1 MRTQLFRYDFRQPSL
16 PATSR
21 AQPAIGALAG
31 SGLVSTPFEQA
42 VGTAD
47 LRRTCPQFAVPDA
60 SSSSIWPTV
69 VNRKL
74 DLLWVVI
81 SIGLALFTWH
91 YAVREA
97 YTPIWLYVALNI
109 QCAVL
114 FALRHP
120 AQLTTR
126 DPLEVGVTLVSLNYI
141 FAFQP
146 IPIASSAWAP
156 LGGLICTAGAFLTL
170 ISVHSL
176 GRSFAVLPSLR
187 PIQTSGSYRFVR
199 HPIYLSY
206 LVTALGIVIRHPS
219 IYNGAVALAGILLIL
234 WRIKFEERLLAQE
247 PSYREYVAR
256 VRYQLIPGLY

>member
-1 MRTQLFRYDFRQPSL
+1 MRTQLSFYDSRRPSL
-16 PATSR
+16 PPASV
-21 AQPAIGALAG
+21 AQPAIGAVAG
-31 SGLVSTPFEQA
+31 NGLVSTTLEQA
-42 VGTAD
+42 DGTAD
-47 LRRTCPQFAVPDA
+47 FRRTDPHVAVLATSA
-60 SSSSIWPTV
+60 SSVWLNII
-69 VNRKL
+69 NRKL
-74 DLLWVVI
+74 DLLWVAI

-126 DPLEVGVTLVSLNYI
+126 DPLEVGVTLVSVNYI

-156 LGGLICTAGAFLTL
+156 LGGVICTAGAFLTL
-170 ISVHSL
+170 ISAHSL

-219 IYNGAVALAGILLIL
+219 IYNGGVALVGMMLVL

-256 VRYQLIPGLY
+256 VRYQLLPGLY

>member
-1 MRTQLFRYDFRQPSL
+1 MRTQLFFSDSRRPSFPATSLTQQTIGSL
-16 PATSR
+16 PANGLTSE
-21 AQPAIGALAG
+21 QIDGAAHFRR
-31 SGLVSTPFEQA
+31 FEPDVA
-42 VGTAD
+42 VFD
-47 LRRTCPQFAVPDA
+47 SPL
-60 SSSSIWPTV
+60 SSVWSNI

-74 DLLWVVI
+74 DLLWVAI
-81 SIGLALFTWH
+81 SIGLALFTWQ

-97 YTPIWLYVALNI
+97 YTPIWMYVALNI

-114 FALRHP
+114 FAIRHP
-120 AQLTTR
+120 ARLTTR
-126 DPLEVGVTLVSLNYI
+126 HPLEVGVTLVSLNYI

-156 LGGLICTAGAFLTL
+156 LGGVISTAGALLTF

-176 GRSFAVLPSLR
+176 GRSFAVLPSVR
-187 PIQTSGSYRFVR
+187 PIQTSGVYRFVR

-219 IYNGAVALAGILLIL
+219 FYNGAVALVGIILIL

-247 PSYREYVAR
+247 PRYRDYRAS
-256 VRYQLIPGLY
+256 VRYQLVPGLY

>member
-1 MRTQLFRYDFRQPSL
+1 MRTQLFYDFRRPSL
-16 PATSR
+16 PGTS
-21 AQPAIGALAG
+21 LAPQSVG
-31 SGLVSTPFEQA
+31 SLPSKDLISEQIDRTAHFRRFKPDVA
-42 VGTAD
+42 VFD
-47 LRRTCPQFAVPDA
+47 
-60 SSSSIWPTV
+60 SSLSSVWPNI

-74 DLLWVVI
+74 DLLWVAI
-81 SIGLALFTWH
+81 SIGLALFTWR

-114 FALRHP
+114 FAIRHP
-120 AQLTTR
+120 AGLTTR
-126 DPLEVGVTLVSLNYI
+126 QPLEVGVTLVSLNSI

-146 IPIASSAWAP
+146 TPIAFSAWAP
-156 LGGLICTAGAFLTL
+156 LGGVISTAGALLTF

-176 GRSFAVLPSLR
+176 GRSFAVLPSVR

-206 LVTALGIVIRHPS
+206 LITALGIVIRHPS
-219 IYNGAVALAGILLIL
+219 IYNGSVALVGMMLML

-247 PSYREYVAR
+247 PSYRDYIAR
-256 VRYQLIPGLY
+256 VPYRLIPGLY